1 MLEYQ
6 GEGEKQ
12 NQGELAGCSRLADK
26 CNQQR
31 NWTALNGVLKLV
43 ELVLRR
49 RDGRGNSLC
58 SFQGNWKIVL
68 DTEVTKDLYI

>member
-43 ELVLRR
+43 ELVLRILFVHFKET
-49 RDGRGNSLC
+49 GKLSWIL
-58 SFQGNWKIVL
+58 K
-68 DTEVTKDLYI
+68 